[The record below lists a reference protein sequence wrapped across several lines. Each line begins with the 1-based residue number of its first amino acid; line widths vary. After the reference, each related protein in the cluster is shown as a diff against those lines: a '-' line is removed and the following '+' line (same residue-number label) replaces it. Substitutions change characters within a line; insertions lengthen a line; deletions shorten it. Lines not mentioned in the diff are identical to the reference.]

1 MPSIMYIC
9 VRGMCLCQFKDAIN
23 NVYMC

>member
-9 VRGMCLCQFKDAIN
+9 VMGMCLCQVKGAIN